1 MDPYKHMGM
10 DKSDPSAL
18 RGQGLYGGAQDPASY
33 YAGFQQLGADMGG
46 MSAMASMAGM
56 AGMAGMGGMGGMGF
70 GDLGGAGMENMAL
83 ANEHQQNMHYYQEYC
98 RLYIINAG
106 LTTQMKELIAEKN
119 ELLNRI
125 AELEKNDKS
134 IKDHHSHT
142 SDAEN
147 DKKSRM
153 RRKAAE
159 IERHY
164 KCIVTT
170 CQKTYGAEGSL
181 MQHIRLK
188 HPDVTSDPDWKAK
201 VLKAH
206 EHLEQGDEDE
216 Q

>member
-1 MDPYKHMGM
+1 
-10 DKSDPSAL
+10 
-18 RGQGLYGGAQDPASY
+18 
-33 YAGFQQLGADMGG
+33 
-46 MSAMASMAGM
+46 
-56 AGMAGMGGMGGMGF
+56 
-70 GDLGGAGMENMAL
+70 MAL

-125 AELEKNDKS
+125 AELEVNFSCRCRRVNKLKKKNDNK

-142 SDAEN
+142 SDAD

-170 CQKTYGAEGSL
+170 CQKTYG
-181 MQHIRLK
+181 
-188 HPDVTSDPDWKAK
+188 
-201 VLKAH
+201 
-206 EHLEQGDEDE
+206 
-216 Q
+216 